1 MNAGILAGGQDNRSV
16 KTARAL
22 DSGGSGGGSQHLSPP
37 DPPESNALLLRDN
50 PPLFVALVL
59 SASRDFRL
67 RLFPF
72 HHRTGSQVPHQS
84 LNQVHAAFMPETIR
98 AVSRL
103 PLDLSRKW
111 RKPSVLISS
120 ILFRHFISGSLS
132 FVSLI
137 DT

>member
-1 MNAGILAGGQDNRSV
+1 MLVIIRFFSFLV
-16 KTARAL
+16 VRAANE
-22 DSGGSGGGSQHLSPP
+22 H
-37 DPPESNALLLRDN
+37 LRDN
-50 PPLFVALVL
+50 PPLFAALVL

-84 LNQVHAAFMPETIR
+84 LNQVHAVFMPETIR
-98 AVSRL
+98 AVSSL
-103 PLDLSRKW
+103 PPDLSRKW